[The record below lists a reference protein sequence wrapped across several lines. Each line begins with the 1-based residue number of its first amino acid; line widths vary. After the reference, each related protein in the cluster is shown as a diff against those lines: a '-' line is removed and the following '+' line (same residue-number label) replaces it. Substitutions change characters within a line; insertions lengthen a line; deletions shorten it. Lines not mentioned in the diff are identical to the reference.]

1 MGGLL
6 VAALGLLGWNAFVAG
21 RWNARPTTLE
31 PGGLAFRVDLNE
43 ADRTRLMQLPGVG
56 ESLARRIEE
65 HRERYGPFRNVD
77 DLRNVSGIGPA
88 TLERLRPFV
97 YAQPAEVG
105 EEDAVPEAE
114 AIERPARRHTA
125 KPLAGKTS
133 ERASTTKKTEALTGL
148 VNLNLATAE
157 ELQRLP
163 GVGPAMSA
171 RIVAAREQKPFQAV
185 EDLRRVRGIGVK
197 TMERLR
203 PHVTV
208 GEKGQ

>member
-1 MGGLL
+1 MAGVL
-6 VAALGLLGWNAFVAG
+6 VVALGLLGWNVFAAG
-21 RWNARPTTLE
+21 RWSARPTTLE
-31 PGGLAFRVDLNE
+31 PGGLAFRVDLNQ
-43 ADRTRLMQLPGVG
+43 ADHASLLQLPGVG

-65 HRERYGPFRNVD
+65 YRERYGPFRAME

-97 YAQPAEVG
+97 YAQPGDLA
-105 EEDAVPEAE
+105 EEDPA
-114 AIERPARRHTA
+114 PARQAAELPVRRDMPKA
-125 KPLAGKTS
+125 SARKTS
-133 ERASTTKKTEALTGL
+133 EKALTTKKGEALTGR
-148 VNLNLATAE
+148 VDLNSATVE

-171 RIVAAREQKPFQAV
+171 RIVAAREEKPFQAV

-197 TMERLR
+197 TLERLR

-208 GEKGQ
+208 GEKEQ